1 MKITAQNHGGLG
13 AFALVPFT
21 RSLDVDAL
29 PGNAQAEARALVD
42 AARRGDAPAYLA
54 LVERWYNLMGAE
66 LRGRRLVIEDGDVS
80 HTIFAPDSGADPAFI
95 ALWNWV
101 QQHRG

>member
-42 AARRGDAPAYLA
+42 AARLGGGTPP
-54 LVERWYNLMGAE
+54 VEAHPDGMV
-66 LRGRRLVIEDGDVS
+66 RRLVIEDGDVS